1 MKEFI
6 KNVFSS
12 ALGFFLALGLIC
24 LIGIIFL
31 IGSIASTSSKP
42 TIKSNS
48 VLYIPLSGIMQEQ
61 AVDDPLSQLMGNQ
74 DGSLALNQA
83 CQAIKA
89 AKGMSAIKGIYLEAG
104 MMQSDPA
111 SLEELRKYLLDFKKS
126 GKFVLSYGETYTQG
140 GYYVCSVADKIML
153 NPVGEV
159 DWKGLSTQ
167 PMFFKDM
174 LQKFGV
180 KMQVFKVGTFK
191 SAVEPFTNTEMSEAN
206 RKQVTEYLGSI
217 WNNFVAGV
225 SASRKIPVDS
235 LKSYADQFMG
245 FAPAQDLVK
254 KHMVDTLAYIDD
266 AKSVLKRYVGI
277 DEDDKLNL
285 VSPSELTAYTKD
297 DVSTTTSNQVA
308 VYYAAG
314 DIVDEDVQGY
324 TNQSLICAPKVVKD
338 MASLADNEDVKAVVL
353 RINSGGGSAN
363 ASEQIWHAI
372 KELSKQKPVVVS
384 MGGMAASGAYYMSSA
399 SQYIFAEPTTLTG
412 SIGIFGIIPDVSGLL
427 KDKLGL
433 KFDGVKTNK
442 MSDFGNISRPFNEE
456 EKALLQ
462 HRIERGYNLFVNR
475 VAGGRKMKQAQVDS
489 IGQGRVWT
497 GEQAIKIG
505 LVDRLGTLE
514 DAIAYAAKLVNMGD
528 KYTPVEYPVAQPWYI
543 SLINQEK
550 DSYYESRMR
559 AMLGIYYEPLKW
571 LKTVTRQSV
580 IQARLP
586 YSPNIY

>member
-1 MKEFI
+1 
-6 KNVFSS
+6 
-12 ALGFFLALGLIC
+12 
-24 LIGIIFL
+24 
-31 IGSIASTSSKP
+31 
-42 TIKSNS
+42 
-48 VLYIPLSGIMQEQ
+48 
-61 AVDDPLSQLMGNQ
+61 
-74 DGSLALNQA
+74 
-83 CQAIKA
+83 
-89 AKGMSAIKGIYLEAG
+89 
-104 MMQSDPA
+104 
-111 SLEELRKYLLDFKKS
+111 
-126 GKFVLSYGETYTQG
+126 
-140 GYYVCSVADKIML
+140 
-153 NPVGEV
+153 
-159 DWKGLSTQ
+159 
-167 PMFFKDM
+167 
-174 LQKFGV
+174 
-180 KMQVFKVGTFK
+180 
-191 SAVEPFTNTEMSEAN
+191 
-206 RKQVTEYLGSI
+206 
-217 WNNFVAGV
+217 
-225 SASRKIPVDS
+225 
-235 LKSYADQFMG
+235 
-245 FAPAQDLVK
+245 
-254 KHMVDTLAYIDD
+254 
-266 AKSVLKRYVGI
+266 
-277 DEDDKLNL
+277 
-285 VSPSELTAYTKD
+285 
-297 DVSTTTSNQVA
+297 
-308 VYYAAG
+308 
-314 DIVDEDVQGY
+314 
-324 TNQSLICAPKVVKD
+324 
-338 MASLADNEDVKAVVL
+338 
-353 RINSGGGSAN
+353 
-363 ASEQIWHAI
+363 
-372 KELSKQKPVVVS
+372 